1 MYAIVES
8 GGRQLK
14 VREGDT
20 VIIDDPGLT
29 TGEEIVFDKVLFYS
43 DEIED
48 VRIGTPTVDNVS
60 VTGIVDGSASGP
72 KLVVM
77 KYRKRKSSKTKT
89 GHRQKH
95 GQIRITTIT
104 AS

>member
-14 VREGDT
+14 VREGET
-20 VIIDDPGLT
+20 VIIDELGLT
-29 TGEEIVFDKVLFYS
+29 TGDEIVFDKVLFYS
-43 DEIED
+43 DEVDD
-48 VRIGTPTVDNVS
+48 VRIGKPLVDNVS
-60 VTGIVDGSASGP
+60 VIGIADGSAAGP

-77 KYRKRKSSKTKT
+77 KYRKRKSSRTRT
-89 GHRQKH
+89 GHRQHH
-95 GQIRITTIT
+95 GQVRIKSIS

>member
-14 VREGDT
+14 LREGET
-20 VIIDDPGLT
+20 VIVDQLGLT

-43 DEIED
+43 DEVDD
-48 VRIGTPTVDNVS
+48 VRIGTPLVDSVS
-60 VTGIVDGSASGP
+60 VTGIVDGTAAGP
-72 KLVVM
+72 KLVVL
-77 KYRKRKSSKTKT
+77 KYRKRKSSKTRT

-95 GQIRITTIT
+95 GQVRIKSIS